1 MRVKSVRPIQYT
13 APESSDVNNFLWLA
27 SEANGGDQLLF
38 QITLSDLSEAAT
50 TLMAQEGV
58 KLSDLKDNLLP
69 LILGLQSLLKRAIPI
84 EEYLRVAMY
93 ETTTY
98 SAARSFAAVRNLLN
112 FFGIQLDDVILP
124 EQATTTWRF
133 AVDVAARAASE
144 LNMNLGELKLDDLP
158 IVLGMAA
165 SFGLEECKT
174 TLWSLSEKVR
184 FPKPYLP
191 DDQRYRSVNI
201 YNGCKLLK
209 VQEVLNEKIFA
220 CRKKLVFEKLAQA
233 LEVLG
238 QDLEN
243 DCRADFNMNYQVYL
257 DLVASAVVEIGLE
270 ADDISDYLA
279 NCLIT
284 YSSDRICAY
293 GTAEAFEAAGEA
305 GKNVLFNEV
314 GQVVAREGTDFNEFQ
329 ARDFM
334 TRQDVEAIEE
344 RISGM
349 FDYQPRQALGKSVT
363 WAMVRHMVAS
373 AIHFYNIQL
382 AELSLNEV
390 KMLVSQAAAVLIAC
404 PESWVDYWAY
414 VVASWVNWL
423 LSDRSE
429 DFAPSQTGFEAWKTA
444 GEPRPDPLEGPL
456 YPEPRDDDGD
466 TAMSEMEENME
477 RIEGSDFWM
486 ECDEF

>member
-1 MRVKSVRPIQYT
+1 V
-13 APESSDVNNFLWLA
+13 
-27 SEANGGDQLLF
+27 
-38 QITLSDLSEAAT
+38 
-50 TLMAQEGV
+50 
-58 KLSDLKDNLLP
+58 
-69 LILGLQSLLKRAIPI
+69 LG
-84 EEYLRVAMY
+84 
-93 ETTTY
+93 
-98 SAARSFAAVRNLLN
+98 
-112 FFGIQLDDVILP
+112 
-124 EQATTTWRF
+124 
-133 AVDVAARAASE
+133 VAAAY
-144 LNMNLGELKLDDLP
+144 
-158 IVLGMAA
+158 
-165 SFGLEECKT
+165 GLEDCKT

-191 DDQRYRSVNI
+191 DDQEYRSANI
-201 YNGCKLLK
+201 YNGCKFFK
-209 VQEVLNEKIFA
+209 VQEVLNEKILA
-220 CRKKLVFEKLAQA
+220 YRKKLVFEKLAQA
-233 LEVLG
+233 LEAFG
-238 QDLEN
+238 QKLEN
-243 DCRADFNMNYQVYL
+243 DCRADFNMSYQGYL
-257 DLVASAVVEIGLE
+257 DLVASAMIEIGLE
-270 ADDISDYLA
+270 ADDINDYLA
-279 NCLIT
+279 NCLIIYPSYRISA
-284 YSSDRICAY
+284 YS
-293 GTAEAFEAAGEA
+293 TAEAFEAAGEA
-305 GKNVLFNEV
+305 GKNALFNEV
-314 GQVVAREGTDFNEFQ
+314 GQVVAREGTDFNAFQ
-329 ARDFM
+329 ARNFM
-334 TRQDVEAIEE
+334 TRQEVDAIEE

-363 WAMVRHMVAS
+363 WAMVRHMVPS

-390 KMLVSQAAAVLIAC
+390 KMLVGQAAAVLIAC